1 MERGLADMRYRKNE
15 ALQGALYILPSFIL
29 IIVFSLLPIVMN
41 LYVSFTKYN
50 VMQPP
55 KWIGLLNY
63 VRLVKDP
70 FVRASL
76 INSALFTAIIVP
88 IQTILS
94 LIIAAIIAE
103 KYRGRFG
110 RFVKSSMFVPVI
122 ASTVLVGTLWS
133 MMLSPNGPVNML
145 LASIGLGKI
154 GWLGGRFTALISVCM
169 ASIWK
174 NVGYFLVIY
183 YAGIMDIPVSLY
195 EAAQVDGA
203 NAMQRFFRI
212 TVPCLNPTTYLIV
225 TLGTIWTFQ
234 IFDMVY
240 MMTGGG
246 PGTSTVS
253 MVLTIYNAALKERSM
268 GYASAVA
275 LVMMVFILL
284 ISFVQKQM
292 LQRERRDEHA

>member
-1 MERGLADMRYRKNE
+1 MRCRKNE
-15 ALQGALYILPSFIL
+15 ALQGVLYILPSFVL
-29 IIVFSLLPIVMN
+29 IIVFSLVPIVMN
-41 LYVSFTKYN
+41 VYFSFTKYN

-55 KWIGLLNY
+55 VWIGFLNY
-63 VRLVKDP
+63 TRLVKDP

-76 INSALFTAIIVP
+76 VNSALFTAIIVP

-110 RFVKSSMFVPVI
+110 RFVRSSMFVPVI

-133 MMLSPNGPVNML
+133 MLLSPSGPVNTL
-145 LASIGLGKI
+145 LVSVGLGKV

-183 YAGIMDIPVSLY
+183 YAGIMDIPLSLY

-203 NAMQRFFRI
+203 SAVQRFFRI
-212 TVPCLNPTTYLIV
+212 TVPCLSTTTYLIV

-253 MVLTIYNAALKERSM
+253 MVLTIYNAAFKERSM

-275 LVMMVFILL
+275 LVMMAFILL
-284 ISFVQKQM
+284 ISFVQKLL
-292 LQRERRDEHA
+292 LQRERGDEHAQ